1 MAMEQPFARP
11 SVRPG
16 RNGHSISSD
25 KIPDKYAGAPGAVKS
40 PKAKGY
46 DLFKTFRH
54 APANAKES
62 QADTPTTPV
71 IKPEK

>member
-1 MAMEQPFARP
+1 M
-11 SVRPG
+11 
-16 RNGHSISSD
+16 SSD
-25 KIPDKYAGAPGAVKS
+25 KVPDKYAGAPGAAKS
-40 PKAKGY
+40 STAKAY

-62 QADTPTTPV
+62 QADLPAAPV

>member
-1 MAMEQPFARP
+1 M
-11 SVRPG
+11 
-16 RNGHSISSD
+16 SSD

-54 APANAKES
+54 APPNAKEG
-62 QADTPTTPV
+62 QADLPATPA